1 MAMTL
6 RLSDSE
12 LDALRDRASRAGVS
26 MQDAARQ
33 AIREYIIRSEHRER
47 VSEATDLI
55 LSVHADAIDRLG
67 Q

>member
-6 RLSDSE
+6 RLTAE
-12 LDALRDRASRAGVS
+12 EQDALKACAADYGIS

-33 AIREYIIRSEHRER
+33 AIREYIIRVDHRSR
-47 VSEATDLI
+47 VSGAADLI
-55 LSVHADAIDRLG
+55 MSVHADAIERLG

>member
-6 RLSDSE
+6 RLSESE
-12 LDALRDRASRAGVS
+12 LDALRARATSAGVS

-33 AIREYIIRSEHRER
+33 AIREYIVRSEHRER

-55 LSVHADAIDRLG
+55 LAVHADALDRLG
-67 Q
+67 R

>member
-12 LDALRDRASRAGVS
+12 LDALRARATSAGVS

-55 LSVHADAIDRLG
+55 LAAHADALDRLG
-67 Q
+67 R